1 MHANKFLGKLTMILL
16 GSGVTACNS
25 NYDATGIPVT
35 ENSTMVTPVAE
46 KYSTFREEELK
57 KTNVR
62 EKIVFFSFDDCTI
75 DPKYQDMLTAH
86 ALYLTNNPAV
96 RIRIEGHADER
107 GTPEYNIALGKS
119 RAEAVRKYLQTLGVQ
134 NRQMDTVSY
143 GEEKPLLPEH
153 NDSAYS
159 KNRRSLI
166 VYLAEVAN

>member
-25 NYDATGIPVT
+25 NYDAIPVT

-46 KYSTFREEELK
+46 KYSNFKEEELK
-57 KTNVR
+57 EPKIR
-62 EKIVFFSFDDCTI
+62 EKMVFFSFDNFTI
-75 DPKYQDMLTAH
+75 SPKYQDILTTH

-107 GTPEYNIALGKS
+107 GTPEYNIALGES
-119 RAEAVRKYLQTLGVQ
+119 RAEAVRKYLQALGVQ
-134 NRQMDTVSY
+134 NHQMETVSY
-143 GEEKPLLPEH
+143 GEEKPLVPEH
-153 NDSAYS
+153 DDSAYS

-166 VYLAEVAN
+166 VYLTEVAN